1 MGSNHGS
8 IGTAIV
14 GFWALASAPTSAS
27 PISVDISSAMLGD
40 AASGWELGRTDLD
53 GDSPLVGL
61 DSDSF
66 DVDAGEYPF
75 QIWGAGLG
83 FRLLADGTAF
93 ASRPC
98 ARSAQN
104 KDLCLPTGGYA
115 GSRTVLARAR
125 QRPGG

>member
-1 MGSNHGS
+1 
-8 IGTAIV
+8 
-14 GFWALASAPTSAS
+14 
-27 PISVDISSAMLGD
+27 MLGN
-40 AASGWELGRTDLD
+40 AAGGWELDGRTDLD
-53 GDSPLVGL
+53 SDWPLVGL
-61 DSDSF
+61 NSESHSF
-66 DVDAGEYPF
+66 DVNAGEYAF